1 MGDLPRIAGVALC
14 SCFVEK
20 SMRLYPLLKFMLVLL
35 IFASISPAHRVTA
48 QESDRSELINL
59 INGLRASY
67 GLAPYTVDPGLMAM
81 AQEHS
86 AYQASIHTSTH
97 QHSDGSGPPDLGVV
111 ENVAGGDIGIMEP
124 QIAVYQIW
132 VDAVHMKT
140 MTGYDAGSMGVG
152 VADDGETVYY
162 TLEVRPS
169 DSAATASNPSGT
181 GSTQNPATPM
191 PLVPLATMTPNS
203 DGAIFHV
210 VGYGQTLWAIAL
222 AYGVKIEQIRAWN
235 NIPEDSSDIYA
246 GQRLLVH
253 LPGLAS
259 LTPTSN
265 PETVQ
270 IDSATV
276 LTLLDQVESTRTPS
290 PTAIPASPTAP
301 ALDPSGVKTQE
312 GIPSVTDSS
321 SPVSGSQ
328 SLLIAGVSI
337 LVGFLLLIIL
347 LITKKPA

>member
-35 IFASISPAHRVTA
+35 IFASISPVHRVTA
-48 QESDRSELINL
+48 QESARSELINL

-97 QHSDGSGPPDLGVV
+97 QHSDGSDPPDLGVV
-111 ENVAGGDIGIMEP
+111 ENVAGGDIGFMDP

-132 VDAVHMKT
+132 VDVVHMKT
-140 MTGYDAGSMGVG
+140 MTGYEAGSMGVG

-162 TLEVRPS
+162 TLEVRPLG
-169 DSAATASNPSGT
+169 SAATASNPSGT
-181 GSTQNPATPM
+181 ESTQNPSTPI

-203 DGAIFHV
+203 DGATFHV

-222 AYGVKIEQIRAWN
+222 AYGVRIEQIRAWN

-265 PETVQ
+265 PGTVQ
-270 IDSATV
+270 KDSATV
-276 LTLLDQVESTRTPS
+276 LALLNLVEKTSTPS
-290 PTAIPASPTAP
+290 PTALPASPTAP
-301 ALDPSGVKTQE
+301 ALYPSVETQE

-321 SPVSGSQ
+321 SIVSGSPG
-328 SLLIAGVSI
+328 LLIAGVSI
-337 LVGFLLLIIL
+337 LVGFLLFFIL

>member
-1 MGDLPRIAGVALC
+1 
-14 SCFVEK
+14 
-20 SMRLYPLLKFMLVLL
+20 MRSYLLLKFILVLL
-35 IFASISPAHRVTA
+35 IFAGFFPTHRVSA
-48 QESDRSELINL
+48 QESARSELINL

-97 QHSDGSGPPDLGVV
+97 QHSDGSDPPDLGVV
-111 ENVAGGDIGIMEP
+111 ENVAGGDIGFLDP

-140 MTGYDAGSMGVG
+140 MTGYEAGSMGVG

-169 DSAATASNPSGT
+169 DSAATASDPSGT
-181 GSTQNPATPM
+181 ESTQNPSTPM
-191 PLVPLATMTPNS
+191 PLVPLATVTPNS
-203 DGAIFHV
+203 DGATFHV
-210 VGYGQTLWAIAL
+210 VGYGHTLWAIAL
-222 AYGVKIEQIRAWN
+222 AYGVRIEQIRAWN

-246 GQRLLVH
+246 GQRLLVL
-253 LPGLAS
+253 LPGMTPV
-259 LTPTSN
+259 TPTIK
-265 PETVQ
+265 PGTVQ
-270 IDSATV
+270 KDSATV
-276 LTLLDQVESTRTPS
+276 LTLLNLVESTSTLS
-290 PTAIPASPTAP
+290 PTAIPTSPAPP
-301 ALDPSGVKTQE
+301 ALYPSGVQIHE
-312 GIPSVTDSS
+312 EIPSVTDSAS
-321 SPVSGSQ
+321 TVSGSQ
-328 SLLIAGVSI
+328 GLLIAGVSI

>member
-1 MGDLPRIAGVALC
+1 
-14 SCFVEK
+14 
-20 SMRLYPLLKFMLVLL
+20 MRFYPLHKFVLVLL
-35 IFASISPAHRVTA
+35 ILASLFPTHRVTA
-48 QESDRSELINL
+48 QEGARSELINL

-97 QHSDGSGPPDLGVV
+97 QHSDGSAPPDLGVV
-111 ENVAGGDIGIMEP
+111 ENVAGGDIGIMDP

-140 MTGYDAGSMGVG
+140 MIGFEAGSMGVG

-169 DSAATASNPSGT
+169 DSATTASNPSGT
-181 GSTQNPATPM
+181 ESTQNPSTPM

-222 AYGVKIEQIRAWN
+222 AYSVKIEQIRAWN
-235 NIPEDSSDIYA
+235 NIPADSSDIYA

-259 LTPTSN
+259 LTPTIN
-265 PETVQ
+265 PGTVQ
-270 IDSATV
+270 KDDATV
-276 LTLLDQVESTRTPS
+276 LALLKPVERTSTPS
-290 PTAIPASPTAP
+290 PAAVPATSTAP
-301 ALDPSGVKTQE
+301 ALYPTGMETQE
-312 GIPSVTDSS
+312 AIPAVTNSS
-321 SPVSGSQ
+321 STLSGSQ
-328 SLLIAGVSI
+328 GLLIAGVSI

-347 LITKKPA
+347 FIMKKPA

>member
-1 MGDLPRIAGVALC
+1 
-14 SCFVEK
+14 
-20 SMRLYPLLKFMLVLL
+20 MRFFSLLKVFLVLV
-35 IFASISPAHRVTA
+35 IFGCGLPTYQVAA
-48 QESDRSELINL
+48 QEGARSELINL

-67 GLAPYTVDPGLMAM
+67 GLAPYTVDAGLMAM

-111 ENVAGGDIGIMEP
+111 ENVAGGDIGIMNP

-140 MTGYDAGSMGVG
+140 MTGYEVGSMGVG

-169 DSAATASNPSGT
+169 DSAATA
-181 GSTQNPATPM
+181 GSPPGGGLTKNPATPM
-191 PLVPLATMTPNS
+191 PLVPLATMTPDS
-203 DGAIFHV
+203 DGATFHM

-222 AYGVKIEQIRAWN
+222 AYSVKIDQIRAWN

-259 LTPTSN
+259 LTPTIN
-265 PETVQ
+265 PETLQ
-270 IDSATV
+270 KDSATV
-276 LTLLDQVESTRTPS
+276 LTLLNLVERTSTPL

-301 ALDPSGVKTQE
+301 ALYPSGVETQA

-321 SPVSGSQ
+321 STVSGSQ
-328 SLLIAGVSI
+328 GLLIAGVSI
-337 LVGFLLLIIL
+337 LVGFLLFIIL

>member
-1 MGDLPRIAGVALC
+1 
-14 SCFVEK
+14 
-20 SMRLYPLLKFMLVLL
+20 
-35 IFASISPAHRVTA
+35 
-48 QESDRSELINL
+48 
-59 INGLRASY
+59 
-67 GLAPYTVDPGLMAM
+67 M

-111 ENVAGGDIGIMEP
+111 ENVAGGDIGFITP
-124 QIAVYQIW
+124 QVAVYQIW

-140 MTGYDAGSMGVG
+140 MTGYEAGSMGVG

-169 DSAATASNPSGT
+169 DSAATASNPSGAEP
-181 GSTQNPATPM
+181 TQNPSTPI
-191 PLVPLATMTPNS
+191 PLVPLATMTPDS
-203 DGAIFHV
+203 DGATFHV

-222 AYGVKIEQIRAWN
+222 AYGIRIEQIRAWN
-235 NIPEDSSDIYA
+235 NIPEDSTDIYA

-259 LTPTSN
+259 LTPTINSG
-265 PETVQ
+265 TVQ
-270 IDSATV
+270 KDSATV
-276 LTLLDQVESTRTPS
+276 LTLLNPVESTSTPS

-301 ALDPSGVKTQE
+301 ALNPSGVEKQE

-328 SLLIAGVSI
+328 VLLIAGVSI
-337 LVGFLLLIIL
+337 LVGFLLFIIL
-347 LITKKPA
+347 LIMKKPA

>member
-1 MGDLPRIAGVALC
+1 
-14 SCFVEK
+14 
-20 SMRLYPLLKFMLVLL
+20 MRFFPLLKFSLVLL
-35 IFASISPAHRVTA
+35 IFTSIFPTHRVMA
-48 QESDRSELINL
+48 QESTRSELINL

-67 GLAPYTVDPGLMAM
+67 GLTPYTVDPGLMAM

-97 QHSDGSGPPDLGVV
+97 QHSDGSNPLDLNVV
-111 ENVAGGDIGIMEP
+111 ENVAGGDIGFVDP
-124 QIAVYQIW
+124 QIVVYQIW

-140 MTGYDAGSMGVG
+140 MTGYEAGSMGVG

-181 GSTQNPATPM
+181 ESTQNPSTAM
-191 PLVPLATMTPNS
+191 PLVPLATMTPDS
-203 DGAIFHV
+203 AGATFHV

-222 AYGVKIEQIRAWN
+222 AYGVRIEQIRAWN

-259 LTPTSN
+259 LTPTIN
-265 PETVQ
+265 PGTVQ
-270 IDSATV
+270 KASTTV
-276 LTLLDQVESTRTPS
+276 LTLLNPVERTSTPS
-290 PTAIPASPTAP
+290 PTAIPASPTPP
-301 ALDPSGVKTQE
+301 ALNPSGVRTQE
-312 GIPSVTDSS
+312 ETPSVTDSS
-321 SPVSGSQ
+321 STSSGSQ
-328 SLLIAGVSI
+328 GLLIAGVSI
-337 LVGFLLLIIL
+337 LVGFLLFTIL